1 MNARLPVQE
10 ADRREAEEM
19 QSHDDDGD
27 AGDDCELVR
36 IKAHQRADHA
46 RAGAE
51 RHEYRREPGDE
62 QDGRDDGVAFHQ
74 RRRLILRQPLERG
87 AGQINEIG
95 RHQRQHAGR
104 QKAHEA
110 GKERGEDG
118 DGGDHAPKYGAFAPL
133 SKPPIPVSL
142 GCDGA
147 VIWSHKLTAVT
158 LERCRRG
165 GMAQRNL
172 ITDVAGVLVGHADEA
187 RLASGVTAIVF
198 EEPAVAAV
206 DVRGGAPGTRETDL
220 LEPHRTIERIDA
232 GVLSGG
238 SAFGLDAGTGVQAL
252 LRERGRG
259 FAIGDTRVPIVCGAV
274 LFDLLNG
281 GDKNWGRFP
290 PYRDLGYAAAARA
303 GKTFALGT
311 AGAGFG
317 ATTGNLKGGLG
328 SALAATPEGATACA
342 VGACAAVGGGRDV
355 WGAPF
360 EVDGEFGG
368 LGFPPTV
375 PPAAL
380 TPNAKGRPGEN
391 TTIALVA
398 TDAALSKAQAK
409 EFAIIAQ
416 DGLARAIYPAHTT
429 LDGDTVFAGATG
441 RRPLADAVNE

>member
-1 MNARLPVQE
+1 
-10 ADRREAEEM
+10 
-19 QSHDDDGD
+19 
-27 AGDDCELVR
+27 
-36 IKAHQRADHA
+36 
-46 RAGAE
+46 
-51 RHEYRREPGDE
+51 
-62 QDGRDDGVAFHQ
+62 
-74 RRRLILRQPLERG
+74 
-87 AGQINEIG
+87 
-95 RHQRQHAGR
+95 
-104 QKAHEA
+104 
-110 GKERGEDG
+110 
-118 DGGDHAPKYGAFAPL
+118 
-133 SKPPIPVSL
+133 
-142 GCDGA
+142 
-147 VIWSHKLTAVT
+147 
-158 LERCRRG
+158 
-165 GMAQRNL
+165 MAQRNL

-232 GVLSGG
+232 VVLSGG

-259 FAIGDTRVPIVCGAV
+259 FAIGDIRVPIVCGAV

-317 ATTGNLKGGLG
+317 ATTVNLKGGLG
-328 SALAATPEGATACA
+328 SASAVTRDGHT
-342 VGACAAVGGGRDV
+342 VGALVAVNACGNVNVGRGPHF
-355 WGAPF
+355 WAAPF

-380 TPNAKGRPGEN
+380 TLNAKGRPGEN

-409 EFAIIAQ
+409 EFAIMAQ

-429 LDGDTVFAGATG
+429 LDGDTVFAAATG
-441 RRPLADAVNE
+441 RRPLADAVNELTELGGVAANTLARAVARGVFEAKALPGGPPSWRDCHAAAAWRK